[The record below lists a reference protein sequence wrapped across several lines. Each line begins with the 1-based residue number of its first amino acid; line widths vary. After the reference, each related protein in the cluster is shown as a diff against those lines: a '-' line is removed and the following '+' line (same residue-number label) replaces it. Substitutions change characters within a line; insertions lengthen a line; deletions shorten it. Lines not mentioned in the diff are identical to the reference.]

1 MLMAVHASIERML
14 TISFVTGTEPG
25 KWLKRYEELSGTCLS
40 ALPSTNPLAEPAD
53 LVLIRLPDTRVDES
67 FHVVRLYEEALG
79 VAVPKDSVYAE
90 MFAATGEAVDRKE
103 LRDEIVNFDF
113 FDCVEAAGET
123 EGETAGDAIEQLRA
137 ALQVVAANVGVAYG
151 PLPLLRAL
159 SKKQV
164 VAVPLEAPEVA
175 PTEIALVWKKE
186 RDSDEI
192 QDFVG
197 VAKGR
202 TVRSSRQTVKAK
214 KAGKSEKPAK
224 PQAKKHSA
232 QGGRGK
238 AQQRSTRNL
247 KRR

>member
-1 MLMAVHASIERML
+1 MAVHASIERML

-25 KWLKRYEELSGTCLS
+25 KWFKRYEELSGTCLS
-40 ALPSTNPLAEPAD
+40 TLPSTNPLAEPAD
-53 LVLIRLPDTRVDES
+53 LALLRLPDARVDDS
-67 FHVVRLYEEALG
+67 YHVVRLYEEALG

-90 MFAATGEAVDRKE
+90 MFAATGEAVDIE
-103 LRDEIVNFDF
+103 DLRDEIVNFDF
-113 FDCVEAAGET
+113 FECLKPAGEAAGET
-123 EGETAGDAIEQLRA
+123 VGDAIEQLQG

-164 VAVPLEAPEVA
+164 AAVELRAPEVA
-175 PTEIALVWKKE
+175 PTQIALVWEKE
-186 RDSDEI
+186 RDSDEV

-202 TVRSSRQTVKAK
+202 TVRSSRQTATPK
-214 KAGKSEKPAK
+214 KPGKSQVKDRSAK
-224 PQAKKHSA
+224 GGKKTVQH
-232 QGGRGK
+232 RRMRK
-238 AQQRSTRNL
+238 R

>member
-1 MLMAVHASIERML
+1 MAVPDGAFVLMAVHASIERML

-25 KWLKRYEELSGTCLS
+25 KWFKRYEELSGTCLS

-53 LVLIRLPDTRVDES
+53 LALMRLPDTRVDES

-123 EGETAGDAIEQLRA
+123 EGDAIEQLRT

-164 VAVPLEAPEVA
+164 VAAPLEASAVA

-186 RDSDEI
+186 RDSEEV

-202 TVRSSRQTVKAK
+202 TVRSSRQTVTPKKPGKSQVKKRSVKGGK
-214 KAGKSEKPAK
+214 KAVQHRQMRK
-224 PQAKKHSA
+224 
-232 QGGRGK
+232 R
-238 AQQRSTRNL
+238 

>member
-1 MLMAVHASIERML
+1 ML

-25 KWLKRYEELSGTCLS
+25 KWFKRYEELSGTCLS

-53 LVLIRLPDTRVDES
+53 LALMRLPDTRVDES

-90 MFAATGEAVDRKE
+90 MFAATGEAVDIE
-103 LRDEIVNFDF
+103 DLRDEIVNFDF
-113 FDCVEAAGET
+113 FECLKPAGEAAGET
-123 EGETAGDAIEQLRA
+123 VGDAIEQLRT

-164 VAVPLEAPEVA
+164 VAAPLEALEVA

-186 RDSDEI
+186 RDSEEV

-214 KAGKSEKPAK
+214 KGEKPKKGVK
-224 PQAKKHSA
+224 PQAKKRSA
-232 QGGRGK
+232 QGVRGK
-238 AQQRSTRNL
+238 VQQRSTRNR